1 MPGSIVVG
9 TQWGDEGKG
18 RVVDIVAKD
27 CAHVVRYQGGHNAG
41 HTLVVD
47 GETFA
52 LQLIPSG
59 ILYEH
64 VVPIIG
70 NGVVID
76 PRVLLTEID
85 TLAAKG
91 VNCQRLMVSPQAHLV
106 LPYHQILD
114 ELAEGRRGDNKIG
127 TTKRG
132 IGPAYAD
139 KASRI
144 GIRVEDLL
152 DPEHLRTRLHSSL
165 AERNVILR
173 DVYGHEGLDPDQ
185 LADELIDEIAPRLA
199 PYIGDTVGHLH
210 EALHA
215 GERVLFEGAQAT
227 FLDLDHG
234 TYPFV
239 TSSNPIAGY
248 ALVGSGIGPGAIDQ
262 VIGIAKAYLTRVG
275 AGPFVTELHDEVGD
289 HLVEVGRE
297 YGTNT
302 GRRRRTGWF
311 DAVMARQAVRLNAC
325 TEIAL
330 TKLDVLDQ
338 LETIKVC
345 VAYEVDGRRYE
356 YLPHLRRLH
365 DKATPVY
372 AELPGWKT
380 DLSEATERHDLPR
393 EAVGYISFLERQMGV
408 PIRFVC
414 VGPGRNQYLRF
425 AA

>member
-1 MPGSIVVG
+1 MI
-9 TQWGDEGKG
+9 
-18 RVVDIVAKD
+18 
-27 CAHVVRYQGGHNAG
+27 
-41 HTLVVD
+41 
-47 GETFA
+47 
-52 LQLIPSG
+52 
-59 ILYEH
+59 
-64 VVPIIG
+64 
-70 NGVVID
+70 
-76 PRVLLTEID
+76 
-85 TLAAKG
+85 
-91 VNCQRLMVSPQAHLV
+91 SPHAHLV

-114 ELAEGRRGDNKIG
+114 ELAESQLGDNKIG

-139 KASRI
+139 KASRV

-152 DPEHLRTRLHSSL
+152 DPTHLRARLHSAL
-165 AERNVILR
+165 AERNIILR
-173 DVYGHEGLDPDQ
+173 NIYGHDGVDPDQ
-185 LADELIDEIAPRLA
+185 LADELIREVAPRVA

-215 GERVLFEGAQAT
+215 GQRVLFEGAQAT

-239 TSSNPIAGY
+239 TSSNPVAGY
-248 ALVGSGIGPGAIDQ
+248 ALVGAGIGPGAVDQ

-275 AGPFVTELHDEVGD
+275 SGPFVTELDDAVGE

-302 GRRRRTGWF
+302 GRRRRVGWF

-330 TKLDVLDQ
+330 TKLDVLDE

-345 VAYEVDGRRYE
+345 VAYEVEGERYE
-356 YLPHLRRLH
+356 YLPHLRRMH
-365 DKATPVY
+365 DKAVPVY
-372 AELPGWKT
+372 AEFPGWQT
-380 DLSEATERHDLPR
+380 NLSDATERSDLPR
-393 EAVGYISFLERQMGV
+393 EAVEYISFLERQMGV

-414 VGPGRNQYLRF
+414 VGPGREQYLRF

>member
-1 MPGSIVVG
+1 M
-9 TQWGDEGKG
+9 
-18 RVVDIVAKD
+18 
-27 CAHVVRYQGGHNAG
+27 
-41 HTLVVD
+41 
-47 GETFA
+47 
-52 LQLIPSG
+52 
-59 ILYEH
+59 
-64 VVPIIG
+64 PIIG
-70 NGVVID
+70 NGVVVD
-76 PRVLLTEID
+76 PYVLLAEID
-85 TLAAKG
+85 ALTAKG
-91 VNCQRLMVSPQAHLV
+91 VDCQRLMLSPQAHLV

-114 ELAEGRRGDNKIG
+114 ELAESQLGDNKIG

-139 KASRI
+139 KASRV

-152 DPEHLRTRLHSSL
+152 DPTHLRARLHSAL

-173 DVYGHEGLDPDQ
+173 NIYGHDGVDPDQ
-185 LADELIDEIAPRLA
+185 LAEELIRDVAPRVA

-215 GERVLFEGAQAT
+215 GQRVLFEGAQAT

-239 TSSNPIAGY
+239 TSSNPVAGY
-248 ALVGSGIGPGAIDQ
+248 ALVGAGIGPGAIDQ

-275 AGPFVTELHDEVGD
+275 SGPFVTELDDSVGE

-302 GRRRRTGWF
+302 GRRRRVGWF

-330 TKLDVLDQ
+330 TKLDVLDE

-345 VAYEVDGRRYE
+345 VAYEVEGERYE
-356 YLPHLRRLH
+356 YLPHLRRMH
-365 DKATPVY
+365 DKAVPVY
-372 AELPGWKT
+372 AEFPGWQT
-380 DLSEATERHDLPR
+380 NLSDATERSDLPR
-393 EAVGYISFLERQMGV
+393 EAVEYISFLERQMGV

-414 VGPGRNQYLRF
+414 VGPGREQYLRF

>member
-9 TQWGDEGKG
+9 TQWGDAGKG
-18 RVVDIVAKD
+18 RVVDIVARD

-47 GETFA
+47 NEVFS

-59 ILYEH
+59 ILYDH

-70 NGVVID
+70 NGVVVD
-76 PRVLLTEID
+76 PSVLLTEID
-85 TLAAKG
+85 MLASKG
-91 VNCQRLMVSPQAHLV
+91 VDCQRLMLSPQAHLV
-106 LPYHQILD
+106 LPYHQLLD
-114 ELAEGRRGDNKIG
+114 ELAESRRGDDKIG

-139 KASRI
+139 KASRT

-152 DPEHLRTRLHSSL
+152 DPEHLRARLHSAL
-165 AERNVILR
+165 AEKNIILR

-185 LADELIDEIAPRLA
+185 LADELIDEIAPRVA

-239 TSSNPIAGY
+239 TSSNPVAGY
-248 ALVGSGIGPGAIDQ
+248 ALVGSGIGPGAIDE

-275 AGPFVTELHDEVGD
+275 AGPFVTELHGEIGD
-289 HLVEVGRE
+289 HLVDVGHE

-338 LETIKVC
+338 LEIIKVC
-345 VAYEVDGRRYE
+345 VAYEVDGRRYD

-365 DKATPVY
+365 DRATPVY
-372 AELPGWKT
+372 AEFPGWQT
-380 DLSEATERHDLPR
+380 DLSGATERHDLPR
-393 EAVGYISFLERQMGV
+393 EAVDYITFLERQMGV

-414 VGPGRNQYLRF
+414 VGPGREQYLRF

>member
-1 MPGSIVVG
+1 MPGSIEVG

-18 RVVDIVAKD
+18 RVVDVVARE

-59 ILYEH
+59 ILYDH

-70 NGVVID
+70 NGVVVD
-76 PRVLLTEID
+76 PYVLLAEID
-85 TLAAKG
+85 ALSEKG
-91 VNCQRLMVSPQAHLV
+91 VDCARLMLSPQAHLV

-114 ELAEGRRGDNKIG
+114 ELAEAQLGANRIG

-152 DPEHLRTRLHSSL
+152 DPDHLRLRLNSAL
-165 AERNVILR
+165 AERNVLLR
-173 DVYGHEGLDPDQ
+173 DVYGHEGVDPDA
-185 LADELIDEIAPRLA
+185 LADELIQEVAPRVA
-199 PYIGDTVGHLH
+199 PYIGDTIGHLH

-215 GERVLFEGAQAT
+215 GQRVLFEGAQAT

-239 TSSNPIAGY
+239 TSSNPVAGY

-275 AGPFVTELHDEVGD
+275 SGPFVTELNDEVGD
-289 HLVEVGRE
+289 LLVDVGRE

-302 GRRRRTGWF
+302 GRRRRVGWF

-338 LETIKVC
+338 LE
-345 VAYEVDGRRYE
+345 
-356 YLPHLRRLH
+356 
-365 DKATPVY
+365 
-372 AELPGWKT
+372 
-380 DLSEATERHDLPR
+380 LSLIH
-393 EAVGYISFLERQMGV
+393 I
-408 PIRFVC
+408 
-414 VGPGRNQYLRF
+414 
-425 AA
+425 